1 MCTVTESW
9 IEVKQILITDAI
21 KVSTLLTSN

>member
-1 MCTVTESW
+1 VTESW

>member
-1 MCTVTESW
+1 VTESW
-9 IEVKQILITDAI
+9 IEVKQILITDGI